1 MCSSELVVIKEI
13 KIVYAKA
20 KPIIVIPCTES
31 LIQDGMT
38 CLFLF
43 TVLLNISMMNNAPTG

>member
-13 KIVYAKA
+13 KIVYAKT